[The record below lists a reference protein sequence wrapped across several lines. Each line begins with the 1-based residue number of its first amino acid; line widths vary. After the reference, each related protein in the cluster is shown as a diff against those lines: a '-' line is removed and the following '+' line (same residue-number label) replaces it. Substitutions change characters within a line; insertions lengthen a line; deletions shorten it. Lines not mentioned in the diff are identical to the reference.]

1 MGGGGD
7 GGDGEDVGEVRGAW
21 VGWLL
26 LCIMSPPR
34 NLSTSTSPPLLCT
47 RHHPHLISL
56 PPTLPPSLPPSFP
69 PSLTTS
75 PPLLRVAP
83 RPPVAAPRVA
93 GAIRSDK
100 ENLRVAELDVLFSK
114 PELQ

>member
-1 MGGGGD
+1 M
-7 GGDGEDVGEVRGAW
+7 
-21 VGWLL
+21 LL
-26 LCIMSPPR
+26 
-34 NLSTSTSPPLLCT
+34 PPLALALAIA
-47 RHHPHLISL
+47 H
-56 PPTLPPSLPPSFP
+56 
-69 PSLTTS
+69 TTS